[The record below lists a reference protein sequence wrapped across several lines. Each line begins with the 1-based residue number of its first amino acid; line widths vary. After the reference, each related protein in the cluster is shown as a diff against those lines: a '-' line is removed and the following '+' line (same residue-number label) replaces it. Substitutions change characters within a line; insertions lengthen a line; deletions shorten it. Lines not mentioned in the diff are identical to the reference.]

1 MKRVAS
7 GELAGS
13 LQPSEKVAKEGDAE
27 PGLVRA
33 DPLLELLRDLSLEDA
48 NEWLAVLHDRRV
60 RSLDALKRLARDAGW
75 EGFLKKVRDADQDVL
90 ASELNA
96 WKQRLGLSESFGG
109 NSPGKH
115 FFFAQLALAFPL
127 LDFTSPLV

>member
-1 MKRVAS
+1 MKRVPS
-7 GELAGS
+7 GELDGS
-13 LQPSEKVAKEGDAE
+13 LQPSEKAAKEGDAV
-27 PGLVRA
+27 PQSVGA

-60 RSLDALKRLARDAGW
+60 RSLNDLKGLARFDGW
-75 EGFLKKVRDADQDVL
+75 EGFLQELCDKGERVL
-90 ASELNA
+90 ASKLNA
-96 WKQRLGLSESFGG
+96 WKQGLSESFGG

-115 FFFAQLALAFPL
+115 FFFAQLALALPL

>member
-1 MKRVAS
+1 MKRVPS
-7 GELAGS
+7 GELDGS
-13 LQPSEKVAKEGDAE
+13 LQPSEKAAKEGDAV
-27 PGLVRA
+27 PQSVGA

-48 NEWLAVLHDRRV
+48 NEWLAVLRGRRV
-60 RSLDALKRLARDAGW
+60 RSLDDLKGLARFDGW
-75 EGFLKKVRDADQDVL
+75 EGFLQELCDKGERVL
-90 ASELNA
+90 ASKLNA
-96 WKQRLGLSESFGG
+96 WKQGLSESFGG

>member
-1 MKRVAS
+1 MKRVPS
-7 GELAGS
+7 GELDGS
-13 LQPSEKVAKEGDAE
+13 LQPSEKAAKEGDAV
-27 PGLVRA
+27 PQSVGA

-48 NEWLAVLHDRRV
+48 NEWLAVLHGRRV

-96 WKQRLGLSESFGG
+96 WKQGLSESFGG

-115 FFFAQLALAFPL
+115 FFFAQLALALPL